1 VKCPSCGLDNL
12 PTSVRCYDC
21 GRPFDPEK
29 SYLSLSGESDKP
41 QSGFEKWLRTL
52 PLPGPIIDGDSQ
64 TVLER
69 ALLLP
74 FVWVPGLALWAMDHY
89 EKGLALLILTV
100 IPLLLGFTLFN
111 HWISNFLIPFGL
123 LVYLW
128 SLIDGFY
135 TWRERH
141 YPIVPSLITRI
152 KAMGVFIVGFALI
165 FVLWA
170 PVLQVIPILQSGY
183 EPDLTLGD
191 YVFLNS
197 RPGVTRTYD
206 RQDLVAITYSK
217 TTILAR
223 LIGFPNET
231 IYVQKN
237 NFYAHDKQ
245 ADTGLIAI
253 SSTLNEP
260 NRRIDIPPNSY
271 FVFLDLSGEG
281 LIRYGETAII
291 PAYDVEGRL
300 EAVINPAAHR
310 RRLR

>member
-1 VKCPSCGLDNL
+1 MQCPSCGLDNL
-12 PTSVRCYDC
+12 PTSIRCYDC

-29 SYLSLSGESDKP
+29 SYLSLSGESVKP
-41 QSGFEKWLRTL
+41 PGAFEKWLRTL
-52 PLPGPIIDGDSQ
+52 PLPGPIIDGDPQ
-64 TVLER
+64 TILER
-69 ALLLP
+69 ALILP
-74 FVWVPGLALWAMDHY
+74 FVWIPGIALWAMDYY
-89 EKGLALLILTV
+89 EKGLALLILSV

-111 HWISNFLIPFGL
+111 HWSSNILVPFGL

-141 YPIVPSLITRI
+141 YPIVPSLFSRI
-152 KAMGVFIVGFALI
+152 KTMGFFIACFAVV

-170 PVLQVIPILQSGY
+170 PVLKVIPIRQSGY
-183 EPDLTLGD
+183 EPELARGD

-231 IYVQKN
+231 IYVEKN

-245 ADTGLIAI
+245 VDTGLLAI
-253 SSTLNEP
+253 SSTLIGS

-271 FVFLDLSGEG
+271 FVFLNLSGDG
-281 LIRYGETAII
+281 LIRYGGTAII
-291 PAYDVEGRL
+291 PAYDVEGRV
-300 EAVINPAAHR
+300 EAVINPASHR
-310 RRLR
+310 KRLR